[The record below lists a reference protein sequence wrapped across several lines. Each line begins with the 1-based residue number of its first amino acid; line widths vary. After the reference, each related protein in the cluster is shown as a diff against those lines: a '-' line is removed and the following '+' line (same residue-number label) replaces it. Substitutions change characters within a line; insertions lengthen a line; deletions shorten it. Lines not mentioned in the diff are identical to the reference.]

1 MASVKLVSITEP
13 KIDGVKTA
21 EDLVVYCARVSNRAS
36 QEAGENPERLLNYCI
51 RKGHW
56 SVFEM
61 ADMTL
66 EVTAPRDVTRQI
78 IRHRTFTFQE
88 FSQRYAVVTEFQV
101 RECRLQ
107 DQANRQNSIE
117 CADNNPVAGWWSRI
131 QEIVARESRAVYDE
145 AIRSGIAKEVAR
157 AILPEGLTMSRLYMH
172 GNLRSWIH
180 YFQVRR
186 EAGTQK
192 EHREVAEAAWVIF
205 AEQFPVI
212 ARAVGGVRGGS

>member
-1 MASVKLVSITEP
+1 MSSVKLVSVTQP
-13 KIDGVKTA
+13 KIDGVETA
-21 EDLVVYCARVSNRAS
+21 EDLVVYCARVSNPVS

-66 EVTAPRDVTRQI
+66 EIVAPRDVTRQM
-78 IRHRTFTFQE
+78 IRHYSFRFQE
-88 FSQRYAVVTEFQV
+88 FSQRYAVVTEFQM

-107 DQANRQNSIE
+107 DDTNRQNSIE

-131 QEIVARESRAVYDE
+131 QQVVSKEILAAYKD
-145 AIRSGIAKEVAR
+145 AIRRGIAKEVAR

-180 YFQVRR
+180 YCQVRR

-192 EHREVAEAAWVIF
+192 EHRAVAEAAWTIF
-205 AEQFPVI
+205 AEQFPTI
-212 ARAVGGVRGGS
+212 AAACEEVGRGA